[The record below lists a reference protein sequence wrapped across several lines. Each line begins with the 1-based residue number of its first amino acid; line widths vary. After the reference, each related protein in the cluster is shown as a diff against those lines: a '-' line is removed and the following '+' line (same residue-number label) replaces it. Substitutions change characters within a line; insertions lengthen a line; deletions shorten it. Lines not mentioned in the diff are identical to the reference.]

1 MGKLAFLFP
10 GQGSQKVGMDA
21 GLRATGSERVDEL
34 LAAADAG
41 SGQPVSR
48 YVAEGP
54 QEDLTRTDVAQPALF
69 AVSLALAELAADRG
83 LRPDLVTGH
92 SLGEYTAAAV
102 SGALDP
108 GDAMRLVCERGRL
121 MAEIQQRSPGA
132 MAATG
137 GVDEARL
144 AELCAEAAQG
154 QALGPANLNSPRQI
168 VVSGEVD
175 AVERLLSLLE
185 SEPGARAMRLP
196 VGAAFHSSLMV
207 PVRDELRGPLGE
219 VEIAAPAVPL
229 VANHSGRPVDDADGV
244 RTALV
249 EQIANPV
256 RFADCVRSLV
266 DASCTDFLELGPGK
280 VLTGLVRQVAGRDVN
295 AAAADSRERI
305 EAFVTAR
312 SA

>member
-1 MGKLAFLFP
+1 
-10 GQGSQKVGMDA
+10 
-21 GLRATGSERVDEL
+21 
-34 LAAADAG
+34 
-41 SGQPVSR
+41 
-48 YVAEGP
+48 
-54 QEDLTRTDVAQPALF
+54 
-69 AVSLALAELAADRG
+69 
-83 LRPDLVTGH
+83 
-92 SLGEYTAAAV
+92 V

-121 MAEIQQRSPGA
+121 MAEIQERSPGA

-154 QALGPANLNSPRQI
+154 LALGPANLNSPRQI

-175 AVERLLSLLE
+175 AVERLLSLLDA
-185 SEPGARAMRLP
+185 EPGARAMRLP

-219 VEIAAPAVPL
+219 VEITAPAVPL
-229 VANHSGRPVDDADGV
+229 VANHSGLPVDDAAGV

-266 DASCTDFLELGPGK
+266 SAGCTDFLELGPGK
-280 VLTGLVRQVAGRDVN
+280 VLAGLVRQVAGRDVS

-305 EAFVTAR
+305 EAFAA
-312 SA
+312 SYGKA